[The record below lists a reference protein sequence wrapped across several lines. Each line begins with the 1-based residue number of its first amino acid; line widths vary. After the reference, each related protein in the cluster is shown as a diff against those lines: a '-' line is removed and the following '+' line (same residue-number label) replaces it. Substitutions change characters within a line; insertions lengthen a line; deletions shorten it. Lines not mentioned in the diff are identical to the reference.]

1 MRVAVDRTRTGF
13 QLSRKARV
21 QAREM
26 LRLRFAEVE
35 IGEQPPDRDR
45 GSRQQRRLDLAEP
58 AENPIRQ
65 LTRDTVRQ

>member
-1 MRVAVDRTRTGF
+1 MRVAIDRTRTGF

-35 IGEQPPDRDR
+35 IGEQPPDRIEAR
-45 GSRQQRRLDLAEP
+45 ASSGASIWLNQP
-58 AENPIRQ
+58 K
-65 LTRDTVRQ
+65 TRFAS